1 MLNLMSHPPLL
12 RALRLSLSQS
22 YVCSS
27 CLRKARQLAQKARP
41 SQQWRALQTATT
53 SLPNVPFRKHL
64 KDEAKQKRAAGEGK
78 PSKKNGVHNDPRL
91 EKWELTVGIEI
102 HAELNTAQKL
112 FSSAA
117 TSVQEAPNS
126 HVALFD
132 VAFPGSQPHFQIATL
147 LPAVRAAIA
156 LGCQIQKKSAFDRKH
171 YFYQDQPA
179 GYQITQYYGIPC
191 SSRYRSIRLTN

>member
-1 MLNLMSHPPLL
+1 MSHQRLL
-12 RALRLSLSQS
+12 PHLGLSLSQS

-27 CLRKARQLAQKARP
+27 CLRKARQLVQRTRP
-41 SQQWRALQTATT
+41 SQQRHALQTATT

-78 PSKKNGVHNDPRL
+78 SSKKKSVHNDPRL

-156 LGCQIQKKSAFDRKH
+156 LGCEVQKKSAFDRKH

-179 GYQITQYYGIPC
+179 GYQITQYYGIP
-191 SSRYRSIRLTN
+191 RSNRWPAL